1 MAQRKANNRTS
12 SLINAFGNMLNN
24 TSSKEETDGGF
35 PMAFESD
42 HVPELIQGF
51 QKLQQK
57 AVQK

>member
-1 MAQRKANNRTS
+1 
-12 SLINAFGNMLNN
+12 MLNN
-24 TSSKEETDGGF
+24 TNSKEETDGGF